1 VQGKQR
7 PWRATFLPA
16 ARPVDGAAERRGDQP
31 GQGRPRRA
39 VARRGA
45 AHGLRVAGDGDSGR
59 AGERRLGARLVAVAA
74 MARHR
79 ADSAGERLGRA
90 RGEAAEFRGEAN
102 RLWGVETG
110 RKARGGRRDVDG
122 AQLGSARLELKEGEE
137 ERRKGNVASGRG

>member
-1 VQGKQR
+1 MQGKRR

-45 AHGLRVAGDGDSGR
+45 AHGLGVAGDGDSGR

-90 RGEAAEFRGEAN
+90 RGEAAELRGEVN

-110 RKARGGRRDVDG
+110 RESEGGRRDVDG
-122 AQLGSARLELKEGEE
+122 APLGSARLELEEGE
-137 ERRKGNVASGRG
+137 

>member
-1 VQGKQR
+1 MQDKRR
-7 PWRATFLPA
+7 PWRAAFLPA

-45 AHGLRVAGDGDSGR
+45 AHGLGVAGDGDSGI
-59 AGERRLGARLVAVAA
+59 AGERRLGAQLVAVAA
-74 MARHR
+74 MARRR

-102 RLWGVETG
+102 KT
-110 RKARGGRRDVDG
+110 
-122 AQLGSARLELKEGEE
+122 Q
-137 ERRKGNVASGRG
+137 NFI